1 MRISREASGPP
12 TSHLRA
18 PPAQMAGV
26 LDGPGQAEAVS
37 GEVQDV
43 GRRTGWPPHAHIAA
57 AAAAGCVA
65 RGSPRWTSRAI
76 ESFCT
81 VICSLL
87 PR

>member
-1 MRISREASGPP
+1 MRISRKASGPP

-18 PPAQMAGV
+18 PSAQMAGV

-43 GRRTGWPPHAHIAA
+43 GRRTGWPPHTHIAA

-65 RGSPRWTSRAI
+65 HGGPR
-76 ESFCT
+76 
-81 VICSLL
+81 
-87 PR
+87 